1 LRHAPHEQVG
11 SRVSGQYREKRMV
24 TKMKLIRS
32 VFVGLAATALALLAA
47 GCGGRG
53 GFGLGRGGL
62 HSAGIPSMSEPRE
75 VADVLAELGKMRP
88 PQGTAEDVFE
98 QLKAALAD
106 ALRSRAGSRIVSAAP
121 EMAGATV
128 DTAVPYDAGAAS
140 IRFSWNEHNPGDYDL
155 SGEVNLR
162 DLALVATYFDKRE
175 GDEGWALARV
185 ADGNGDKRVGA
196 EDAAVIGADYLG
208 RISGYNVYRSLPGG
222 SAPDLLGKVARD
234 AALVLGGVC
243 VQYSYEDAAV
253 ESVDTVYAY
262 EVRPYANPDGTG
274 EGAASQTWELRAGD
288 SYGAAPVHAVEIVV
302 DDSGLQRQV
311 VAGELLLTYRYNP
324 TREQLLHAVYGE
336 VGGEVIGQLAGT
348 QTYRVRLPKDA
359 SRTLSRAVSQLKGA
373 SSADGF
379 SLDYNYIVPGP
390 APVEHVEGTED
401 FRAASMS
408 YSDPLRGQL
417 WGLDAVQADNAW
429 DIGEGG
435 SIVVAVIDTGVKA
448 SHEDLAGQ
456 TVAGAR
462 FGGSEAWND
471 DTAGHGTHVAGTIA
485 AAAGNARGV
494 AGLANKAKIMPLRC
508 GAVYGSA
515 WSFPVSDL
523 TAAVN
528 YAVQNGARVI
538 NMSLG
543 GQGTL
548 GTAFETALLN
558 AESNGV
564 VVLAAAGNDN
574 VSAQGFY
581 PATYPTVVS
590 VGAIGPAF
598 QRAPFSNYG
607 YPQYVDVC
615 APGGDGTYSGAIL
628 STVIASNSSYDR
640 MQGTSMAC
648 PHASAEA
655 ALILGVNPGLTPVE
669 VRQIM
674 QSTGRTIAASSQ
686 VGPLIDAQ
694 AALASLG
701 APGTHSIAGSV
712 KRGDG
717 TGVPGVTLALT
728 GGASKSAPTDVGGNF
743 TLTGVADGSYT
754 LTPVRLG
761 YTFTPPS
768 LGVSVSGAA
777 VASQDFVAVQSAG
790 AESENN
796 DTWAQANA
804 LPDLPFTADMFAGS
818 LGSGTG
824 YAANDGDATDFC
836 KFAIAVPSRVTFSM
850 AFNSG
855 TGDLSLYLL
864 AANGSAVLASSA
876 TSDATE
882 TVAASLSSAG
892 TYYVKCTRV
901 SGYSDYTLAG
911 SVQPT
916 YSVSGKVTKLAGGA
930 ALANVTLTLAGNG
943 LSFTAKSGSAGT
955 FSIAGAPDG
964 VYALTPGLTGRSFA
978 PPSRSITLSGGNV
991 AGQDFAAEGP
1001 FTVSGTVFTTAGPGL
1016 AGATLTLFGGGLS
1029 LTATSGTGGAFIVQN
1044 VPNGSYVLVCTAK
1057 GRSFSPASIDV
1068 TVASGNVSGCYFLG
1082 EGPFSVSGSVTT
1094 TSGTPLVGVS
1104 LRLEGGG
1111 YSLTAATS
1119 ALGKFTVSGA
1129 PNGTYILTPSSRG
1142 RTFTPANRTVAVQN
1156 GNVSGVAFTGEGP
1169 FTVSGKVT
1177 NQADGLPV
1185 SGVKLTL
1192 TGGGLALTASTS
1204 ATGDYT
1210 ITFVPNGTYTLM
1222 AARTGRAFEPLSKT
1236 VAVSS
1241 ANAAGQSFTSYPVFS
1256 VTGRVTLSGAAL
1268 AGVDLGLVGGNAYA
1282 ATTNASGVYTLT
1294 GVRAGSYALT
1304 PSLAGRSFT
1313 PAARNVSITT
1323 ANVASQNFAAQ

>member
-1 LRHAPHEQVG
+1 MFG
-11 SRVSGQYREKRMV
+11 M
-24 TKMKLIRS
+24 TKLIR
-32 VFVGLAATALALLAA
+32 GPLIWLTAAAVALCAA

-53 GFGLGRGGL
+53 SFSLGGGGL
-62 HSAGIPSMSEPRE
+62 HSAGIPSVSEPRE
-75 VADVLAELGKMRP
+75 VADVLAELVKLKP
-88 PQGTAEDVFE
+88 PQGTADDVFE

-106 ALRSRAGSRIVSAAP
+106 ALRSRATSRITSAAP
-121 EMAGATV
+121 DMGGATV

-155 SGEVNLR
+155 NGEVNLR
-162 DLALVATYFDKRE
+162 DLMLVATYFGKRE
-175 GDEGWALARV
+175 GDDGWAQARV
-185 ADGNGDKRVGA
+185 ADGNGDQRIGA
-196 EDAAVIGADYLG
+196 EDAAVIGAGYLG

-222 SAPDLLGKVARD
+222 SVPDLLGRMPRD
-234 AALVLGGVC
+234 TALVLGGVC
-243 VQYSYEDAAV
+243 VQYSYEDATI
-253 ESVDTVYAY
+253 ESPNSVYAY

-311 VAGELLLTYRYNP
+311 VAGELLVTYRFNP
-324 TREQLLHAVYGE
+324 ARDQLLHTVYGE
-336 VGGEVIGQLAGT
+336 IGGEIIGQLAGT

-359 SRTLSRAVSQLKGA
+359 TRTISRAVSQLKSA

-379 SLDYNYIVPGP
+379 SVDYNYIVPGP
-390 APVEHVEGTED
+390 APIEHVEGVED

-417 WGLDAVQADNAW
+417 WGMDAVHADSAW
-429 DIGEGG
+429 DTGEGA
-435 SIVVAVIDTGVKA
+435 SIVVAVIDTGVKDT
-448 SHEDLAGQ
+448 HEDLAGQ

-485 AAAGNARGV
+485 AAAGNAKGV
-494 AGLANKAKIMPLRC
+494 VGLANKAKIMPLRC
-508 GAVYGSA
+508 GAVYSGT

-523 TAAVN
+523 TAALN

-548 GTAFETALLN
+548 GTAFETALQS
-558 AESNGV
+558 AESSGV

-574 VSAQGFY
+574 TSAQGFY

-590 VGAIGPAF
+590 VGAIGPAL

-615 APGGDGTYSGAIL
+615 APGGDGTYNGAIL

-648 PHASAEA
+648 PHATAEA
-655 ALILGVNPGLTPVE
+655 ALILGVNPGLTPAK

-674 QSTGRTIAASSQ
+674 QSTGRTIAASAQ

-701 APGTHSIAGSV
+701 APGTHSITGSV

-728 GGASKSAPTDVGGNF
+728 GGASRNAPTDAGGNF
-743 TLTGVADGSYT
+743 TLTGVADGGYT

-761 YTFTPPS
+761 YTFTPPN
-768 LGVSVSGAA
+768 LGVTVSGVA
-777 VASQDFVAVQSAG
+777 VAGQDFVAVQSAG
-790 AESENN
+790 TESENN
-796 DTWAQANA
+796 DASAQANT
-804 LPDLPFTADMFAGS
+804 LPDLPFTADMFTGS

-824 YAANDGDATDFC
+824 YAANDGDATDIY
-836 KFAIAVPSRVTFSM
+836 KFAVAAPSRVTFSM
-850 AFNSG
+850 AFNAV
-855 TGDLSLYLL
+855 TGNLSLYLL
-864 AANGSAVLASSA
+864 STNGSTVLASSV
-876 TSDATE
+876 TTNATE
-882 TVAASLSSAG
+882 TVTASLSSAG

-911 SVQPT
+911 SAQPT

-943 LSFTAKSGSAGT
+943 LSLTAKSGSAGT

-964 VYALTPGLTGRSFA
+964 DYTLTPSLTGRSFT
-978 PPSRSITLSGGNV
+978 PPSRSVTVSGGN
-991 AGQDFAAEGP
+991 ATGQDFAGEGP

-1016 AGATLTLFGGGLS
+1016 AGATLALSSGGLS
-1029 LTATSGTGGAFIVQN
+1029 LTATSGTGGVFTVQN
-1044 VPNGSYVLVCTAK
+1044 VPNGSYVLVCAAK
-1057 GRSFSPASIDV
+1057 GRSFSPATIDI
-1068 TVASGNVSGCYFLG
+1068 TVASGNVGGCYFLG
-1082 EGPFSVSGSVTT
+1082 EGPFSVSGNATT
-1094 TSGTPLVGVS
+1094 TGGTPLAGVS

-1129 PNGTYILTPSSRG
+1129 PNGTYTLTPSSRG
-1142 RTFTPANRTVAVQN
+1142 RTFTPANRTVAVQS
-1156 GNVSGVAFTGEGP
+1156 GNVSGVNFTGEGP

-1192 TGGGLALTASTS
+1192 SGGGLALSASTS

-1210 ITFVPNGTYTLM
+1210 IAYVPNGTYTLV
-1222 AARTGRAFEPLSKT
+1222 AARTGRAFTPASQT
-1236 VAVSS
+1236 VVASS
-1241 ANAAGQSFTSYPVFS
+1241 ANVTGQSFTSYPVFS
-1256 VTGRVTLSGAAL
+1256 VTGRITLSAAAL
-1268 AGVDLGLVGGNAYA
+1268 AGADLNLVGGGNTYT
-1282 ATTNASGVYTLT
+1282 ATTNATGAFTLT
-1294 GVRAGSYALT
+1294 GVRAGSYVLT
-1304 PSLAGRSFT
+1304 PSLGGRSFS
-1313 PAARNVSITT
+1313 PASRNVNVTT
-1323 ANVASQNFAAQ
+1323 ANLASQNFAAQ